1 MISKNSN
8 TFDTQLLVNVSDK
21 TNLKKSDKCNVLSNL
36 SIYYTQKNKKEL
48 NHKLEI
54 NYKFK

>member
-8 TFDTQLLVNVSDK
+8 TFDTQLLLKVSDK

-36 SIYYTQKNKKEL
+36 SIYYT
-48 NHKLEI
+48 
-54 NYKFK
+54 

>member
-8 TFDTQLLVNVSDK
+8 TFDTQLLLNVSDK

-36 SIYYTQKNKKEL
+36 SIYYTQKNKTEL
-48 NHKLEI
+48 NHKL
-54 NYKFK
+54 

>member
-8 TFDTQLLVNVSDK
+8 TFDTQLLLNVSDK

-48 NHKLEI
+48 NHKLQI